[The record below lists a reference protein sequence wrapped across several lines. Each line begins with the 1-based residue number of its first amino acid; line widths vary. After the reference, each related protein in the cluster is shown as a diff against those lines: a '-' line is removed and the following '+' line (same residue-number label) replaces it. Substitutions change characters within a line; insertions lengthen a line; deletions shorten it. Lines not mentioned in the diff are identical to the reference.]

1 MGCLVNTNA
10 TLVGTAECIEDDKE
24 NLRGGGPTLETSLPD
39 SPLAEG
45 PAPLPAPTPHSPL
58 LRLWYMVINHG
69 GSCHFYQ
76 LNRHQLSP
84 GHGKG
89 EDGLGRGGGGMKPQR
104 DSELEKEGLIQPG
117 SSCRHV
123 DLSLGLHHS
132 FFWSVSGGNAP
143 ADGKGLQYEGEKG
156 EKVPEILTPP
166 SAPPYHPYSK
176 ASRNQLERQRVW
188 YVAPPAPLNL

>member
-24 NLRGGGPTLETSLPD
+24 NLRGEGPTLESSLPD

-89 EDGLGRGGGGMKPQR
+89 EDGLGRRGGGAKPQR
-104 DSELEKEGLIQPG
+104 DRAGKRGPHPTWLLLPTRGPFSGFA
-117 SSCRHV
+117 
-123 DLSLGLHHS
+123 S
-132 FFWSVSGGNAP
+132 FCWSVSGSNAP
-143 ADGKGLQYEGEKG
+143 ADGKGLQYKGEKG
-156 EKVPEILTPP
+156 EKLPEILTPAP
-166 SAPPYHPYSK
+166 YPPYHPYSK
-176 ASRNQLERQRVW
+176 ASQNQLERQRVW
-188 YVAPPAPLNL
+188 DVAPPAPLNL